1 MLHELIR
8 IWFEWLQVGGYTGI
22 VVLMA
27 MESSIIPVP
36 SEIVIAPAAFWAA
49 QGRMSFVGVIIAG
62 TVGSYIGSALSYCFA
77 GVCSHFISAK
87 KFEMGRHW
95 VLRFG
100 ALGIFIARFLP
111 VVRHLVSIPAG
122 LFKMPFG
129 RFSVATILGAGLW
142 CWVLAWFGRE
152 VLGQHPELLESPE
165 KMIAVIQSQ
174 MHWFLGAAIG
184 LAVLY
189 SVVICFKTKTKLD

>member
-1 MLHELIR
+1 MFHELIR
-8 IWFEWLQVGGYTGI
+8 TWFEWLQVGGYAGI

-36 SEIVIAPAAFWAA
+36 SEIVMAPAAFWAA

-62 TVGSYIGSALSYCFA
+62 TVGSYIGSVLSYWFA
-77 GVCSHFISAK
+77 GACSRLVPARK
-87 KFEMGRHW
+87 LEMGREW
-95 VLRFG
+95 LLRFG
-100 ALGIFIARFLP
+100 TFGVFTARFLP

-129 RFSVATILGAGLW
+129 RFSLATIVGSGLW
-142 CWVLAWFGRE
+142 CWILAWFGQE

-165 KMIAVIQSQ
+165 KMIVMIQSQ

-189 SVVICFKTKTKLD
+189 GVMVWFRVKKSD